1 MAPMRGPGYDGGLV
15 FGDGDAAVGPR
26 DGGWMEV
33 DDDGEQ
39 GVGLPI
45 HVPRHICSHTQADDN
60 PTFFDSSTTSPTS
73 HCPHRTTASISGEM
87 SEIQEEMKIDPSRAQ
102 ALISQLGVVKERIA
116 NVANGRNVRVNPPQG
131 YLTSTP

>member
-1 MAPMRGPGYDGGLV
+1 MMAGWFLGTVMPPWGHAMVDGWRSMTMGNRE
-15 FGDGDAAVGPR
+15 F
-26 DGGWMEV
+26 
-33 DDDGEQ
+33 
-39 GVGLPI
+39 GLPI